1 MRKQLAVV
9 VMLSLVAAGL
19 SCGGKSKSSSNK
31 PKVTAKKTG
40 KKGGGKKGGGKKGAG
55 SGSGSGSAAPGTP
68 GGEGGPT
75 LEAADKSDPATFVA
89 YTYDPAKRLPKVTGA
104 AGYKP
109 LGKTRTVRIGIGTWP
124 GWAPLVF
131 ANQGTKPKQ
140 VWKDAKGGE
149 FLVELVVVDD
159 SVTMTDQIA
168 AGELHAS
175 WATVDMLPLLMAR
188 LMRDP
193 RAMPRVY
200 QQLDWSNGGDVI
212 VARDPVKTVAD
223 LKGKTVVL
231 AQSSPAQFMLFNSL
245 LDAGLQPSEVT
256 TQFARDPFKAQ
267 AAYNAAR
274 LPALA
279 TWAPM
284 VYDVTKPGMPS
295 KAVLTTSTD
304 NELIAHVWFARA
316 DFARDQPEIVE
327 GLVRG
332 ILDAT
337 RELDGDDHRAKAAQ
351 LVDTA
356 LKLPAGTTAQ
366 IANDAHWTGFA
377 DNKRFFLDRNNP
389 ARFERTYVAAAELFK
404 ALKVVDQVPK
414 FDQIVDPTVLRK
426 LDKEPRYATQTTN
439 YEVHHVPVI
448 AVREEKGAVIKTF
461 RVAFAPSSSDVAAK
475 ITSKDGAE
483 HPYDPDAD
491 ATLETVARIAL
502 QQKGSI
508 VKISGYAD
516 ASLKGKVDEAQV
528 RDLTQSRAYSVREL
542 LGKYKIDPERFSP
555 LAGGWDKPADS
566 DDVNNHVKN
575 RRVEI
580 EVVPAATN

>member
-9 VMLSLVAAGL
+9 VMLSLVAAGV
-19 SCGGKSKSSSNK
+19 SCGGKSKSSGNK
-31 PKVTAKKTG
+31 PKVAKKTG
-40 KKGGGKKGGGKKGAG
+40 KKGGKKGGGKKGAG
-55 SGSGSGSAAPGTP
+55 PGSGSGSASPA
-68 GGEGGPT
+68 GEGQVT
-75 LEAADKSDPATFVA
+75 LEAPDKHDPSTFVA

-104 AGYKP
+104 AGYKA

-124 GWAPLVF
+124 GFAPIVF
-131 ANQGTKPKQ
+131 ANKGTKPKE

-159 SVTMTDQIA
+159 SVKMTDQIA

-175 WATVDMLPLLMAR
+175 WSTVDMLPLLMAR

-193 RAMPRVY
+193 RAMPRVV
-200 QQLDWSNGGDVI
+200 QQIDWSNGGDAI

-231 AQSSPAQFMLFNSL
+231 AQSSPAQYMLFSSL

-256 TQFARDPFKAQ
+256 TLFARDPFIAQ
-267 AAYNAAR
+267 AAYTSAR
-274 LPALA
+274 HPALV

-295 KAVLTTSTD
+295 KAVLTSSTD

-327 GLVRG
+327 ALVRG
-332 ILDAT
+332 FLDAA
-337 RELDGDDHRAKAAQ
+337 RELDGDDKRAKAAQ
-351 LVDTA
+351 MLDTA

-377 DNKRFFLDRNNP
+377 DNKRFLLDRNNP
-389 ARFERTYVAAAELFK
+389 ARFERTYVAAVELFK
-404 ALKVVDQVPK
+404 ALKVVNDVPK

-426 LDKEPRYATQTTN
+426 LDKEPRYSTQTSN

-448 AVREEKGAVIKTF
+448 ALREEKGVIIKTF

-475 ITSKDGAE
+475 IPPGKDGGAE
-483 HPYDPDAD
+483 RPYDPDAD

-516 ASLKGKVDEAQV
+516 ASLKGKVDEQQV
-528 RDLTQSRAYSVREL
+528 RDLTQSRAYAVREL

>member
-1 MRKQLAVV
+1 MRKQLAVL
-9 VMLSLVAAGL
+9 VMLSLVAAGV

-31 PKVTAKKTG
+31 PKVVKKTG
-40 KKGGGKKGGGKKGAG
+40 KKGGKKGGGGKKAG
-55 SGSGSGSAAPGTP
+55 SGSGAGGKAAPGTP

-75 LEAADKSDPATFVA
+75 LEAADKSDPSTFVA
-89 YTYDPAKRLPKVTGA
+89 YTYDPAKRLPKVIGA
-104 AGYKP
+104 SGYKA
-109 LGKTRTVRIGIGTWP
+109 LGKPRTVRIGIGTWP

-131 ANQGTKPKQ
+131 ANKGTKAKE

-159 SVTMTDQIA
+159 SVKMTDQVA

-175 WATVDMLPLLMAR
+175 WASVDMLPLLTAR
-188 LMRDP
+188 LQRDP
-193 RAMPRVY
+193 RAMPRVF
-200 QQLDWSNGGDVI
+200 QQVDWSNGGDAI
-212 VARDPVKTVAD
+212 VARDPAKTIAD

-231 AQSSPAQFMLFNSL
+231 AQSSPAQYMLFNSL

-256 TQFARDPFKAQ
+256 TQFVRDPFLAQ
-267 AAYNAAR
+267 AAYNDKR
-274 LPALA
+274 LPAIA

-284 VYDVTKPGMPS
+284 MYDLMKTGMPS
-295 KAVLTTSTD
+295 KTVLATGTD

-316 DFARDQPEIVE
+316 DFARDHPEIIE

-337 RELDGDDHRAKAAQ
+337 RELDGDDHRASAAK
-351 LVDTA
+351 LLDTA
-356 LKLPAGTTAQ
+356 LKLPAGTSASIMT
-366 IANDAHWTGFA
+366 DAHFTGFA

-389 ARFERTYVAAAELFK
+389 ARFERTYATAAQLFQ
-404 ALKVVDQVPK
+404 ALKVIEQVPA
-414 FDQIVDPTVLRK
+414 FDQLSDPSVLRR
-426 LDKEPRYATQTTN
+426 LDKEPRYATQTTM

-448 AVREEKGAVIKTF
+448 GVREEKGAVIKTF
-461 RVAFAPSSSDVAAK
+461 RVSFAPSSSDVAAK
-475 ITSKDGAE
+475 LPAGKEGGE
-483 HPYDPDAD
+483 RPYDPDAD

-502 QQKGSI
+502 QQKGSV
-508 VKISGYAD
+508 VKLTGYAD

-528 RDLTQSRAYSVREL
+528 RDLTQSRAYAVREL
-542 LGKYKIDPERFSP
+542 LGKYKIDPERFAP
-555 LAGGWDKPADS
+555 TAAGWDKPADS
-566 DDVNNHVKN
+566 DDVNNHMKN